1 VHDDAVLGGLV
12 DLGDDDG
19 ALVAVRAV
27 EGGELLEGVV
37 ADDVAVE
44 DEEGGGVLAEDLLG
58 ELERAGGA
66 EGLGLDGELDVD
78 AELVLVLGLV
88 SFCVGAAGRGPS

>member
-1 VHDDAVLGGLV
+1 VHDDAVLGRLV

-19 ALVAVRAV
+19 ALVAVGAV

-44 DEEGGGVLAEDLLG
+44 DEEGGGVLGEDLLG

-66 EGLGLDGELDVD
+66 EGLGLD
-78 AELVLVLGLV
+78 
-88 SFCVGAAGRGPS
+88 